1 MLHASIAQVEE
12 RHLGKMEVIG
22 SIPIV
27 GSNGDWYNGST
38 PALGAEG
45 ESSTLS
51 SPTSFTGRGLA
62 WCATCLGDK

>member
-1 MLHASIAQVEE
+1 MY
-12 RHLGKMEVIG
+12 HLEGI
-22 SIPIV
+22 ST
-27 GSNGDWYNGST
+27 SFFGDWYNGST